1 MQGGPC
7 WRGLMIA
14 GKPMERKGRCVAV
27 WRWKIARFSFCAF
40 SPVPVPSIGRR
51 CVDQWPSVAGPTL
64 AAGNRRV
71 APSYCR
77 LVLNMAILLKL
88 QIVTNFRVFDP
99 SATITRSSSLKI
111 DNLSLNIL
119 NVISIVPV
127 DSCWKALWIVFW
139 DQSDWTNNL
148 AGNELKLKRIAVPSS
163 AVFVANFRLNGWSYR
178 IGLTDVW

>member
-1 MQGGPC
+1 MSQHSSTFLSTKKLPGQVNRQKCTFFRRWRRSVKEIGPKSLVQVSCCVHWQEKFFLLPLAQISNSSSSLRYFYFFFSPTMQGGPC

-77 LVLNMAILLKL
+77 LVLNMAILL
-88 QIVTNFRVFDP
+88 
-99 SATITRSSSLKI
+99 
-111 DNLSLNIL
+111 
-119 NVISIVPV
+119 
-127 DSCWKALWIVFW
+127 
-139 DQSDWTNNL
+139 
-148 AGNELKLKRIAVPSS
+148 
-163 AVFVANFRLNGWSYR
+163 
-178 IGLTDVW
+178 